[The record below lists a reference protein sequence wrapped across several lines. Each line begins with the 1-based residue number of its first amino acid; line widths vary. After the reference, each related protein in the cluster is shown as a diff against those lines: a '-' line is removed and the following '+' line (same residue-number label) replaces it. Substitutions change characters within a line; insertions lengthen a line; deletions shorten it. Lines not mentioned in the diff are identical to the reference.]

1 MNIMQITTVAVC
13 VSILALLIKNINAQ
27 MGQLISI
34 AASLVIVAAV
44 IPSAVTIAD
53 AVRELSVYSS
63 LGGKY
68 IKPILKITG
77 IAYIAQ
83 IGSQLCE
90 DNGEKLLSSRVE
102 TAGKLA
108 IAATALPIAKE
119 AFVTIMN
126 ILS

>member
-1 MNIMQITTVAVC
+1 MSILQITAAAVC
-13 VSILALLIKNINAQ
+13 VSVLALLVKNINSS
-27 MGQLISI
+27 MGKIVS
-34 AASLVIVAAV
+34 VAAIVV
-44 IPSAVTIAD
+44 IISAIIPYAIKIID
-53 AVRELSVYSS
+53 SLREFSTYSR
-63 LGGKY
+63 LGSKY

-77 IAYIAQ
+77 TAYVAQ

-90 DNGEKLLSSRVE
+90 DNGEKTLAARVE

-108 IAATALPIAKE
+108 ITVISLPIAKE

>member
-1 MNIMQITTVAVC
+1 MNIMQITTAAVC
-13 VSILALLIKNINAQ
+13 VSVLALLVKNINSQ

-34 AASLVIVAAV
+34 AASLVIIFSV
-44 IPSAVTIAD
+44 IPYAIKIVD
-53 AVRELSVYSS
+53 AVRELSAYSS
-63 LGGKY
+63 LGGKFV
-68 IKPILKITG
+68 KPILKITG

-90 DNGEKLLSSRVE
+90 DNGEKTLSSRVE

-108 IAATALPIAKE
+108 IAAIALPIAKE